1 MREATRILRA
11 MVTPAVAGM
20 PLHEGPVFAAPFHV
34 PGAVGEAAYSY
45 ARYEQP
51 NWTTLERVLAVIE
64 TGDGLPGERVALAL
78 CFGSGMAAT
87 LAVLAAVLRPGDAV
101 VLPAAGYF
109 TARML
114 AEDYFAE
121 MEVEVRFWRAADE
134 LQDELLK
141 DARLLWIES
150 PGNPGMEVCDIAALC
165 EQAHRARVLVAC
177 DNTTATPMGQN
188 VLALG
193 ADFSVVSDT
202 KLMTGHSDVLMGHVA
217 VTDAEWH
224 ARLLSWRSLAGGG
237 PGPMEAWLATRSL
250 ATLELRLER
259 STANAL
265 RIAAWLEGRP
275 EVLTVRYPGLPSHE
289 AHAVAARQM
298 RSFGPVVGFALESAE
313 AADSFL
319 RETALVANATSF
331 GGITTT
337 AERRARWGHDAV
349 PDGFIRLSVG
359 CEAVEDL
366 LEDFGRVLG
375 SAQSRR

>member
-11 MVTPAVAGM
+11 MVTPAAAGT

-45 ARYEQP
+45 ARYQQP
-51 NWTTLERVLAVIE
+51 NWTTLERVLEVIE
-64 TGDGLPGERVALAL
+64 TGEGLPGGKVARAL

-87 LAVLAAVLRPGDAV
+87 MAVMGAVLRPGDAV
-101 VLPAAGYF
+101 VLPAGGYF

-114 AEDYFAE
+114 AEEYFAG
-121 MEVEVRFWRAADE
+121 MEVEVRFWRVEEPLDNG
-134 LQDELLK
+134 LLEG
-141 DARLLWIES
+141 ARLLWLES
-150 PGNPGMEVCDIAALC
+150 PSNPGMEVCDIAALC
-165 EQAHRARVLVAC
+165 ERAGASGVLVAC

-217 VTDAEWH
+217 VTDEGWYAK
-224 ARLLSWRSLAGGG
+224 LLAWRNLTGGG

-250 ATLELRLER
+250 ATLSLRLER

-265 RIAAWLEGRP
+265 RVAEWLEGRP
-275 EVLTVRYPGLPSHE
+275 EVSLVRYPGLRSHE
-289 AHAVAARQM
+289 SHEIAMRQM
-298 RSFGPVVGFALESAE
+298 RSFGPVVSFVLRGGE
-313 AADSFL
+313 AAAERFL
-319 RETALVANATSF
+319 RKTTLVTNATSF

-337 AERRARWGHDAV
+337 AERRARWGHDAID
-349 PDGFIRLSVG
+349 PGFVRMSVG

-366 LEDFGRVLG
+366 LEDF
-375 SAQSRR
+375 RRGLDV

>member
-11 MVTPAVAGM
+11 MVTPAVAGT

-34 PGAVGEAAYSY
+34 PGAVSEAAYSY

-51 NWTTLERVLAVIE
+51 NWTTLERVLAIVE
-64 TGDGLPGERVALAL
+64 TGDGLPDGKVARPL

-87 LAVLAAVLRPGDAV
+87 MAVLGAVLRPGDAV
-101 VLPAAGYF
+101 VLPADGYF

-114 AEDYFAE
+114 AETYFAA
-121 MEVEVRFWRAADE
+121 MEVEVRFWRAAEALEDE
-134 LQDELLK
+134 LMEG
-141 DARLLWIES
+141 ARLLWLES
-150 PGNPGMEVCDIAALC
+150 PSNPGMEVCDIAALC
-165 EQAHRARVLVAC
+165 ERAHGAGVLVAC

-217 VTDAEWH
+217 VADEGWY
-224 ARLLSWRSLAGGG
+224 ARLLAWRNLTGSG

-250 ATLELRLER
+250 ATLALRLER

-265 RIAAWLEGRP
+265 AVAKWLEGRP
-275 EVLTVRYPGLPSHE
+275 EILTVRYPGLRSHE
-289 AHAVAARQM
+289 SYEIAVRQM
-298 RSFGPVVGFALESAE
+298 RSFGPVVSFVLRGGE
-313 AADSFL
+313 AAAERFL
-319 RETALVANATSF
+319 RETGLVTNATSF

-337 AERRARWGHDAV
+337 AERRARWGHDSIDA
-349 PDGFIRLSVG
+349 GFVRMSVG

-366 LEDFGRVLG
+366 LEEFGTVLG
-375 SAQSRR
+375 SVEG